1 MSEILGRKITHRRL
15 SIDELK
21 EIFLEEG
28 LEPEY
33 AVCMVNIQLEAARG
47 TEEDIFNMDRIRK
60 LLGSVLCA
68 NTLSSTKIS
77 GSNSQ
82 I

>member
-47 TEEDIFNMDRIRK
+47 TEEDIFNMDENKKFVGKR
-60 LLGSVLCA
+60 
-68 NTLSSTKIS
+68 TLREYLEFNKDIWVK
-77 GSNSQ
+77 
-82 I
+82 

>member
-47 TEEDIFNMDRIRK
+47 TEEDIFNMNENKKFVGKR
-60 LLGSVLCA
+60 
-68 NTLSSTKIS
+68 TLREYLEFNKDIWVK
-77 GSNSQ
+77 
-82 I
+82 

>member
-21 EIFLEEG
+21 EIYLEDG

-47 TEEDIFNMDRIRK
+47 TEEDIFNMDENKKFVGKR
-60 LLGSVLCA
+60 
-68 NTLSSTKIS
+68 TLIEYLEFNQDIWVK
-77 GSNSQ
+77 
-82 I
+82 